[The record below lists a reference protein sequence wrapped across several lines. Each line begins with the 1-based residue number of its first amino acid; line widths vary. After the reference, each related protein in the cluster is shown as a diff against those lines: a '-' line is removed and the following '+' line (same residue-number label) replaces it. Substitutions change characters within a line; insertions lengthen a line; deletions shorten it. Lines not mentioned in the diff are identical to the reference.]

1 MNTLLLLFLE
11 FVKAGL
17 FSIGG
22 GLATIPFLSEM
33 ERNYP
38 GWFEQYKLSDII
50 AVAESTP
57 GPIGINAATFAGFS
71 AAGIPGALVATFSL
85 VLPSFIIITIISTF
99 YEKYRQLNIVNA
111 AFSKLHPAVTGLI
124 ASAGYSILKLAVCIK
139 ELPGLQSVDLR
150 CVIVFVLLLLI
161 MQIKKLSKLHPLV
174 YILVGA
180 IVGLVLQI

>member
-1 MNTLLLLFLE
+1 MNTLFLLFLE
-11 FVKAGL
+11 FFKTGL

-33 ERNYP
+33 ERVYP
-38 GWFEQYKLSDII
+38 AWFAQYKLSDII

-57 GPIGINAATFAGFS
+57 GPIGVNAATFAGFS

-85 VLPSFIIITIISTF
+85 ILPSFIIITVISTF
-99 YEKYRQLNIVNA
+99 YEKYRKLKIVDA

-124 ASAGYSILKLAVCIK
+124 ASAGYSILKMAVCIK
-139 ELPGLQSVDLR
+139 SLPGIQSVDLR
-150 CVIVFVLLLLI
+150 CVAVFAVLFLI
-161 MQIKKLSKLHPLV
+161 MQIKKLNKLHPLV

-180 IVGLVLQI
+180 AAGLALGI